1 MQGIYKITS
10 PSGKIYIGQST
21 NIEKRISRYK
31 TLSCKKQVKL
41 YNSLKK
47 YGWDL
52 HLFEIIEIVNDD
64 KMLIER
70 ETSWKLHYDVLNVPS
85 LCCRMDGLG
94 GKMSAESNLRL
105 SISIKKHWD
114 SLNPTERERRLL
126 KIIENNKNPK
136 NIEKIKTKILGVK
149 KSDSHKEN
157 LKISQNSQETV
168 KKRRESLANFWMN
181 ISDDERERKRL
192 INIES
197 QNKPETLKKLSENN
211 GSRRIEVRIK
221 QSEAAKI
228 RKKITCPH
236 CEKSMDPGN
245 AKRHHF
251 NNCKN
256 KKG

>member
-10 PSGKIYIGQST
+10 PSGKIYTGQST
-21 NIEKRISRYK
+21 NIDKRISRYK
-31 TLSCKKQVKL
+31 SLSCEKQVRL

-47 YGWDL
+47 YGWDS
-52 HLFEIIEIVNDD
+52 HIFEIIEIVENAD
-64 KMLIER
+64 MLLQR
-70 ETSWKLHYDVLNVPS
+70 ETSWKIHYDVLNIPS
-85 LCCRMDGLG
+85 LCCKIDGIG
-94 GKMSAESNLRL
+94 GKMSAESNLKL

-114 SLNPTERERRLL
+114 SLNPAEREIRLL
-126 KIIENNKNPK
+126 KTIENNKDPK

-149 KSDSHKEN
+149 KSDLHKQN
-157 LKISQNSQETV
+157 LKISQNSNEMV
-168 KKRRESLANFWMN
+168 EKRKKGLANFWLN
-181 ISDDERERKRL
+181 ISEEERERKRL

-197 QNKPETLKKLSENN
+197 QNRPETLKKLSENN

-228 RKKITCPH
+228 RKKIPCPY

-251 NNCKN
+251 DNCKN